1 VETRQNLTSGCGGG
15 TSHAGALSDWAEP
28 CHESC
33 GQNSKLATDER
44 AEIARMLV
52 AESGVIAI
60 QSLNE
65 FTDVSRRKL
74 NKGWNE
80 IESDIEALLDTCAL
94 FENVTADVHA
104 KGRRIA
110 ERYQLRIFDAMLI
123 ATALEAKC
131 SSFISEDLQSG
142 MMFEDRLTASNPFG

>member
-1 VETRQNLTSGCGGG
+1 
-15 TSHAGALSDWAEP
+15 
-28 CHESC
+28 
-33 GQNSKLATDER
+33 
-44 AEIARMLV
+44 MLV
-52 AESGVIAI
+52 AEGGVIAI

-131 SSFISEDLQSG
+131 SSFISEDLQAG
-142 MMFEDRLTASNPFG
+142 AVFEDRLTASNPFG